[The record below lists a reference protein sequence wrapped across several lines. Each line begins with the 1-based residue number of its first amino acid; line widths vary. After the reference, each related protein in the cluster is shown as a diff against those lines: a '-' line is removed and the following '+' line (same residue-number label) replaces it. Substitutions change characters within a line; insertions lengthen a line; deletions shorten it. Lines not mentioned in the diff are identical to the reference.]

1 MKKFL
6 LQIGAFIVFPL
17 SVLILTTIYYAD
29 GYIDPFYKRFTSPQQ
44 ENLIIGTS
52 RAAQGIVPYVLKNN
66 FNINFY
72 NYSFTI
78 SHSPFGKGYFESIKK
93 KLNPKTKDGI
103 FIVAVD
109 PFAITS
115 HLKKNGE
122 ENFDNEKMVTNQI
135 TVNTNPNFE
144 FIFKNHL
151 SPWRQIFSHKQTIK
165 NITYLHDDGWLEVD
179 YPWTAEKYAT
189 NLESKIKDYR
199 ANQMKRIVSK
209 VRIHYLE
216 ETIKFLQQH
225 GTVYLVRIP
234 TAKEMFDIENELVP
248 NFNEYILKISKKY
261 NVNYFNCSEDYAIY
275 QTTDGNH
282 LFKPSGIKFTEA
294 LCDSIKMYKK

>member
-6 LQIGAFIVFPL
+6 LQIGAFIVLPIT
-17 SVLILTTIYYAD
+17 VLFLTTIFYAD

-52 RAAQGIVPYVLKNN
+52 RAAQGIVPSILKDH
-66 FNINFY
+66 FKIDFY

-78 SHSPFGKGYFESIKK
+78 SHSPFGKGYYESIKK
-93 KLNPKTKDGI
+93 KLNPKTKDGV

-109 PFAITS
+109 PFAINS

-122 ENFDNEKMVTNQI
+122 ENFDHEKMVTNQKM
-135 TVNTNPNFE
+135 VNTNPNFE
-144 FIFKNHL
+144 FIFKNKL
-151 SPWRQIFSHKQTIK
+151 APWRQIFSHKKTIK

-189 NLESKIKDYR
+189 NLDSKIKDYR
-199 ANQMKRIVSK
+199 KNQMKRIVSK
-209 VRIHYLE
+209 IRIQYLE
-216 ETIKFLQQH
+216 KTIQFLQQH

-234 TAKEMFDIENELVP
+234 TSKEMYEIENELLP
-248 NFNEYILKISKKY
+248 EFNQIIKRITDKY
-261 NVNYFNCSEDYAIY
+261 DIKYFDFSPDFAQY

-282 LFKPSGIKFTEA
+282 LYKPSGIKFTEA
-294 LCDSIKMYKK
+294 LSDSIVNCQK